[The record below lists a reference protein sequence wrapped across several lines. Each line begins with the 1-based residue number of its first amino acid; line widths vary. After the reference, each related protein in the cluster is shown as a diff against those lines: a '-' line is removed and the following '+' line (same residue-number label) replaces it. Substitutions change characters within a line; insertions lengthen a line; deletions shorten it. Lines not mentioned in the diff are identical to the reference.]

1 MRPLLTRL
9 VGDRNGG
16 LGCVEHWQ
24 AGDILDER
32 AMCARVMRSV
42 MCPQRVTV
50 WNRVFVTV
58 WLVVLYD
65 ETWSWSE
72 FGPGGRV
79 VSCARL
85 PRSWM
90 NMDVFLY

>member
-1 MRPLLTRL
+1 MDVWCSVRMRPLLTRL

-58 WLVVLYD
+58 GLVMLSD
-65 ETWSWSE
+65 ES
-72 FGPGGRV
+72 RDV
-79 VSCARL
+79 V
-85 PRSWM
+85 
-90 NMDVFLY
+90 VE